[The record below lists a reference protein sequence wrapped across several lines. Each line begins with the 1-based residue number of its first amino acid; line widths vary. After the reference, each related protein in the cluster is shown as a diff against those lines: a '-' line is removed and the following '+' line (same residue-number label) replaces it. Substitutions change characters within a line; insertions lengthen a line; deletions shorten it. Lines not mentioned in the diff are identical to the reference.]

1 LRQLQIQE
9 KYKKREQLNRFK
21 KLQKPMRTQSA
32 FQISEDKY
40 EMIKLANKYP
50 NNQRMQQYKRKLLEK
65 EEGTDSKFQKL
76 DYQSSSSGF
85 ASSRSGTR
93 HQAKK

>member
-1 LRQLQIQE
+1 
-9 KYKKREQLNRFK
+9 
-21 KLQKPMRTQSA
+21 MRTQSA

-40 EMIKLANKYP
+40 AMIKLANKYP

-65 EEGTDSKFQKL
+65 EEGSDMNFQKL

-85 ASSRSGTR
+85 ASEGSGVG
-93 HQAKK
+93 HQPTK